1 MLALYKILIL
11 DIDDESKSLVEL
23 KKLIYQ
29 LSYMDNCAIAFD
41 SSAELEWAYKQV
53 KGIFEPYHF
62 RLQQFITNDSN
73 LQEII
78 DSENEVKTDRNVK
91 LLGLVWDREKDCLS
105 TKPIN
110 LDIKANTKRE
120 VLRTIASQYDLYN
133 FNGPLLN
140 RSRLFLHRLQCDQHL
155 SWDQALDKERSREW
169 QNIAKQA
176 NAAPVIKVPR
186 FAGSRDDTYKLIAYS
201 DSSKCIFGVVI
212 YIQCIST
219 GKLSFA
225 FAKNRMVGKN
235 LQSKSMPSLELQSIA
250 LAVECLLDLYKE
262 LSGPSCIK
270 PIKIQELRVYSDSLV
285 ALSWIYSHTHN
296 LDKLQK
302 CSVFVKNRLHEISE
316 LCLKHPVIF
325 SFVSGEENP
334 GDCITRCLSYKS
346 LMKTNYL
353 TGPDLVNAPRM
364 EHSKDTLEFVV
375 PDPKMDIQIPVNSLG
390 AYISSKDIEIEH
402 FQMTSRVSSFH
413 RLILIYRN
421 VLLFVNKLKIK
432 VMARDPDKFNHLK
445 AFRSDHNFFAEASR
459 LLLSRDQG
467 CYFAEELEYF
477 NSSERLLKDVP
488 RIVGQLNIYID
499 REGLLRV
506 RSKLSRLK
514 DEGRYRFPILLSKDS
529 TLTTLII
536 RDYHERFAHA
546 GVYSVLSEMR
556 KMFWMSKS
564 YSTVKKVLK
573 SCVLCRRFNERAIK
587 LNQNSY
593 RDFRINA
600 PEIPFRYIFMDYM
613 GPYFVHINSQ
623 KVKVWLLCITCN
635 WSRAINLKLCY
646 DLSVKEFLRAFQ
658 LHCFEFGLP
667 ELCISDMG
675 TQLVAG
681 ANIIMDFLRDPE
693 VKLYLEENGVKPIQF
708 EHFFKGQS
716 QLGSMVETCVKM
728 TKKLVYGSIK
738 NNVLKVRDF
747 EFLIAQ
753 TVHLVNRRPIAFKE
767 ALRGENL
774 DASVPQPITPESLI
788 RGYDLTS
795 VNIIP
800 DLQRIPE
807 IADDPTY
814 TLNKSSKIKNCF
826 SHLRKVRNNLVDLYH
841 SEFLATLT
849 QQVVDKKNR
858 YLPVKHTSLQKNDIV
873 LIKEL
878 YCKPNQYPMGLVK
891 VVTVNDIGEV
901 TGAVVLKGKT
911 REITKRHVSNL
922 LFLLSPENQIKQDSV
937 AEKPIDD
944 NLQGQTRRACKPRVA
959 AERFWC
965 RAGLESL
972 FVFDG
977 YIYCISTRVALL
989 EYVGS
994 LLSGYSSLPDGKSQT
1009 EQVPR
1014 TDNVCPAVPTRSVK
1028 GENEPLV
1035 KYQPK
1040 SNPSGNFVNR
1050 NFAKTDNAHLSRT
1063 ITRGL
1068 GSSRTCYWCNKT
1080 GHIQANC
1087 FARQSYLQRQATSPI
1102 ALVNQVKASQQSVE
1116 NEENGNK
1123 EAFPLRKVTSKA
1135 VLEKLV
1141 EYFCRYG
1148 LPCTIQS
1155 DCGNN
1160 FTCKYFRDRCAEL
1173 AIQHITSVPYLPEN
1187 QGVVERFHQTLKS
1200 IIEKAKVVEKEVQY
1214 MLDHDLI
1221 QPSSS
1226 PGSSPIVLAGLA
1238 VNIDKCEFVK
1248 AVVTYLGHEA
1258 GLGKVAPK
1266 HANIEVIANLPQPL
1280 WCRAGLESLF
1290 VFDGY
1295 IYCISTRVAL
1305 LEYVGSLLSEYVPF
1319 FEDIVPRQGRKYISI
1334 EAFLTSVEAA
1344 TKERAWSERKRIV
1357 FAKQRIRGKASRR
1370 VKRDIEFMEPRSW
1383 QHLKQHLRQRLG
1395 LGTAS
1400 LHQYICNYVPV
1411 REEGEDCFE
1420 FFDRIS
1426 EDLDDLGKG
1435 DGKRTGFGGRHGGR
1449 TPDGR
1454 TTSTFVDIVEKPPGR
1469 TEETVDTRS
1478 KTKKPEPED
1487 GAVF

>member
-1 MLALYKILIL
+1 MLADKNLSCHDNFIDNVDFILGSKSCHCLPQNEILFGLNRTSVYAETQAGILLQGNTDQLLQDLPYLPYKVSSGNMATVPEFNIDMNINSCLLSDLTIEESLLPTEFSILDEKGNLIESQLEKALNNVLEENCSRYTNMSNGGPEAEDSELNNKLVKYALDNMVRDGDGRIVVPLLWNFKVAHLLGTNYELALMVLKSNLKKLQKDENKLSLMDKVFKDQLKSGIIQRIDNLPQFLEEHPSHSFLPHMGVFKLNRETTKCRVVYLSNLCQKSKGGGLTISHNQAIFPGPTLNQKIVAALLHLRFGFNLLCFDICQAFNNLSLNDVDSNRLLCLWFRDVEKKDYTIVAFKNVRLSFGLRCSPALLMLALYKILIL

-346 LMKTNYL
+346 LMKTNYH

-573 SCVLCRRFNERAIK
+573 SCVVCRRFNERAIK

-849 QQVVDKKNR
+849 QQAVDKKNR

-891 VVTVNDIGEV
+891 EVTVNDIGEV

-922 LFLLSPENQIKQDSV
+922 IFLLRPENQIEQDSV

-959 AERFWC
+959 AERC
-965 RAGLESL
+965 KRKN
-972 FVFDG
+972 
-977 YIYCISTRVALL
+977 RKLL
-989 EYVGS
+989 G
-994 LLSGYSSLPDGKSQT
+994 
-1009 EQVPR
+1009 
-1014 TDNVCPAVPTRSVK
+1014 
-1028 GENEPLV
+1028 
-1035 KYQPK
+1035 
-1040 SNPSGNFVNR
+1040 
-1050 NFAKTDNAHLSRT
+1050 
-1063 ITRGL
+1063 
-1068 GSSRTCYWCNKT
+1068 
-1080 GHIQANC
+1080 
-1087 FARQSYLQRQATSPI
+1087 
-1102 ALVNQVKASQQSVE
+1102 
-1116 NEENGNK
+1116 
-1123 EAFPLRKVTSKA
+1123 
-1135 VLEKLV
+1135 
-1141 EYFCRYG
+1141 
-1148 LPCTIQS
+1148 
-1155 DCGNN
+1155 
-1160 FTCKYFRDRCAEL
+1160 
-1173 AIQHITSVPYLPEN
+1173 
-1187 QGVVERFHQTLKS
+1187 
-1200 IIEKAKVVEKEVQY
+1200 
-1214 MLDHDLI
+1214 
-1221 QPSSS
+1221 
-1226 PGSSPIVLAGLA
+1226 
-1238 VNIDKCEFVK
+1238 
-1248 AVVTYLGHEA
+1248 
-1258 GLGKVAPK
+1258 
-1266 HANIEVIANLPQPL
+1266 
-1280 WCRAGLESLF
+1280 
-1290 VFDGY
+1290 
-1295 IYCISTRVAL
+1295 
-1305 LEYVGSLLSEYVPF
+1305 
-1319 FEDIVPRQGRKYISI
+1319 FE
-1334 EAFLTSVEAA
+1334 
-1344 TKERAWSERKRIV
+1344 
-1357 FAKQRIRGKASRR
+1357 
-1370 VKRDIEFMEPRSW
+1370 
-1383 QHLKQHLRQRLG
+1383 
-1395 LGTAS
+1395 
-1400 LHQYICNYVPV
+1400 
-1411 REEGEDCFE
+1411 
-1420 FFDRIS
+1420 
-1426 EDLDDLGKG
+1426 
-1435 DGKRTGFGGRHGGR
+1435 
-1449 TPDGR
+1449 
-1454 TTSTFVDIVEKPPGR
+1454 
-1469 TEETVDTRS
+1469 
-1478 KTKKPEPED
+1478 
-1487 GAVF
+1487 